1 MRPSRSPSSSRVAP
15 VLALSL
21 GAVAL
26 AAGVWWF
33 TRDTRPG
40 PVVPGS
46 GPEQESSSSEG
57 PRGVSLPT
65 QEPAKAGA
73 KGPDGQVPQDPGTP
87 RAGSGDPVLAAQEK
101 RLTDVIH
108 EPSSQPAAI
117 IAAMEAL
124 LRDKR
129 LQDAGVTE
137 MIDLLPQAARDKE
150 LALGLLALAKKYP
163 SEPMGTS
170 LIRVFDETRDVDMR
184 LAAVRA
190 MEAHRRFGFSDAEL
204 MRMRRDSSDSMVHD
218 EIDRILRKGKR

>member
-1 MRPSRSPSSSRVAP
+1 MSPSSSHSSSRVAP
-15 VLALSL
+15 FLTLTL

-26 AAGVWWF
+26 AAGIWWF
-33 TRDTRPG
+33 TRDTGPA
-40 PVVPGS
+40 PVVPDS
-46 GPEQESSSSEG
+46 GPEQEAPSSEG
-57 PRGVSLPT
+57 PAGVALPT
-65 QEPAKAGA
+65 QEPGKAGA
-73 KGPDGQVPQDPGTP
+73 KDLDGQVPQNPP
-87 RAGSGDPVLAAQEK
+87 RAGSGDPILAAQEK

-108 EPSSQPAAI
+108 EPSSQPGAI
-117 IAAMEAL
+117 ITAMEAL

-129 LQDAGVTE
+129 LQDAGMSE
-137 MIDLLPQAARDKE
+137 MIELLPHAARDKE

-163 SEPMGTS
+163 HEPMGTS
-170 LIRVFDETRDVDMR
+170 LIRVFDETRDVDVR